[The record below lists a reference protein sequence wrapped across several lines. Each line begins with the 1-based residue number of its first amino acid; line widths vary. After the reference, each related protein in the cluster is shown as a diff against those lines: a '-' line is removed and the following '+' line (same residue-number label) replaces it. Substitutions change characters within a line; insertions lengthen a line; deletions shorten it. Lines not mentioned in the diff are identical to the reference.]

1 MLVMNN
7 GIVKIADLGLSERI
21 GRGQRLFGVR
31 GTTGFMAPEVLT
43 SNHASKCIWR
53 NFFESNFNFFL
64 IPGIHNSGNAGYGYM
79 ADLFSLTVS
88 CATMATREEPSYSFP
103 HAPLPVKACDRSCS
117 VTYLDSQLS
126 MMSDN
131 LRGFIMQG
139 TRYHV
144 RCRSIGIKHIGDVLR
159 WNFFQPERR
168 TCPFPQNWLGNRS
181 AATGNVRQAERI
193 LDLFPAPVLARLG
206 M

>member
-1 MLVMNN
+1 
-7 GIVKIADLGLSERI
+7 
-21 GRGQRLFGVR
+21 
-31 GTTGFMAPEVLT
+31 
-43 SNHASKCIWR
+43 
-53 NFFESNFNFFL
+53 
-64 IPGIHNSGNAGYGYM
+64 M

-88 CATMATREEPSYSFP
+88 CATMATRIAPSYSFP
-103 HAPLPVKACDRSCS
+103 HTPAPVTACDRSCG
-117 VTYLDSQLS
+117 VTYDSRQLG

-144 RCRSIGIKHIGDVLR
+144 RCRSYSINHISDVLR

-181 AATGNVRQAERI
+181 VATGNVRQAERI
-193 LDLFPAPVLARLG
+193 LDLFPAPILARLG